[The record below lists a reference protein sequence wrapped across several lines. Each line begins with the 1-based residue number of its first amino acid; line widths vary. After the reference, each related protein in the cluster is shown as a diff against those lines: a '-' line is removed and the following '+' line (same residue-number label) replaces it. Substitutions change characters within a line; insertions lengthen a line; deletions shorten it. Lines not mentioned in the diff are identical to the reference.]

1 MRERCIVI
9 LSGGPDST
17 TLAYWAR
24 AEGYEVHALIFNYGQ
39 RAQREIEYAVRT
51 AKRLN
56 IPFQVVD
63 LSPLKGLYTGVTSL
77 VDSGI
82 PVASSF
88 DRSLIV
94 PFRNG
99 IFLSIAVAYASSIE
113 ARRIFYGAHLE
124 DQAFYPDTRREFY
137 KAFEAS
143 ARLGTGEEITIEAP
157 FGEILK
163 SEILK
168 RGYELGVPYESTWS
182 CYLNGL
188 RHCGV
193 CESCRNRREAFR
205 KAGMTDP
212 IEYEE

>member
-39 RAQREIEYAVRT
+39 RAQREIECAVKT
-51 AKRLN
+51 AERLK
-56 IPFQVVD
+56 IHFQVVD
-63 LSPLKGLYTGVTSL
+63 LSSLKRLYKGVTSL

-88 DRSLIV
+88 ERSLIV

-99 IFLSIAVAYASSIE
+99 IFLSIAVAYASSVK

-143 ARLGTGEEITIEAP
+143 ARLGTGEEITVEAP
-157 FGEILK
+157 FGDISK

-168 RGYELGVPYESTWS
+168 KGYQLGVPFQLTWS
-182 CYLNGL
+182 CYLNGPK
-188 RHCGV
+188 HCGV
-193 CESCRNRREAFR
+193 CESCINRKRAFREA
-205 KAGMTDP
+205 GLTDP
-212 IEYEE
+212 TEYEE